1 MNGKF
6 KSYAPVFG
14 VLAIVIVFSIIAY
27 KNFRD
32 GEDIVM
38 PKVMD
43 ELIKPYVKLIG
54 NGEFEQ
60 AYSQYTSI
68 DYKRKY
74 TQARYLAAQDSN
86 LTKFGKITDIV
97 PVSGIM
103 VSEKSPTKPWI
114 YKGTFAYIG
123 EKDTMRIVIDV
134 TLEDGFFKI
143 YNTYNSY
150 VAISS
155 VTPVIY

>member
-1 MNGKF
+1 MNTKF
-6 KSYAPVFG
+6 KAYAPVFG

-27 KNFRD
+27 KNFRL

-43 ELIKPYVKLIG
+43 ELIQPYTELIG
-54 NGEFEQ
+54 KGEFEK
-60 AYSQYTSI
+60 AYANYTSI
-68 DYKRKY
+68 DYRRKY
-74 TQARYLAAQDSN
+74 TNARYLSAQDSN
-86 LTKFGKITDIV
+86 TTKFGKILDIK
-97 PVSGIM
+97 PVSGIL
-103 VSEKSPTKPWI
+103 VSEKSQSKPWI

-134 TLEDGFFKI
+134 TLEDGVFKI

-150 VAISS
+150 LAISS